1 MFSPKNRA
9 TSRLTVYKKCM
20 PEKVADTVVN
30 VNVVA
35 LVDTLAKNLSEME
48 VATTGDTLGKE
59 KS

>member
-1 MFSPKNRA
+1 
-9 TSRLTVYKKCM
+9 M

-35 LVDTLAKNLSEME
+35 LVDTLPKNLSEME
-48 VATTGDTLGKE
+48 VATTSDTLGKE